1 MGFNRYSLVLLMLV
15 GGTVAAT
22 AGCTQSSGRKGGNGS
37 TVAPTTSTKPAPV
50 ATAVVT
56 TSGTVTP
63 PKGPGPRFTA
73 AAWEDKD
80 GDGRASKGDLIRIT
94 FDREIAMKAAKLD
107 PAVELELAIPGD
119 GLGKGATLEADAGN
133 KVRAVITLGDQP
145 TIHIAGVHTAAV
157 NRKGSPSGM
166 NLSTK
171 GQSQIVDAKDQVV
184 AKPATAPCD
193 IDGNAKVGF
202 RNASN
207 MVAPRG
213 AHEAVLLDDG
223 RVLVVGGMNDGRKGV
238 YSEEAEIYDPVA
250 NTWTLVSTLSGK
262 AGRMYGSD
270 GKTVVKRIRST
281 ATKLKD
287 GTVLICGGYG
297 TERRGFFGLGSPVL
311 EVLDDAHLFDPKS
324 NTFSRVGE
332 LKHSRQA
339 HSATLLNDGRV
350 VVAGGYSTAFFTSF
364 KTLAPFELYDPK
376 TKKFSEEKTFPIFF
390 FPAHTTV
397 ERRMDHAAIE
407 LPDGVLLAGGEHWV
421 SKFFGNATRQ
431 LCKGSETFKTKGF
444 QKSGNLNHPRRFP
457 AGAHLGASFVLLA
470 GGHDDKGFVTACETW
485 DVTGKWTKGP
495 TIPTTR
501 TATSIAVVGDEAF
514 LVGGFGM
521 KTALTRGEVKKVD
534 VYSGDT
540 KKFVTGYDLGVARAG
555 CTATTLQDGRILV
568 AGGFTGVI
576 NNVLGLDGA
585 ATAATEI
592 FVKP

>member
-1 MGFNRYSLVLLMLV
+1 MGFNRYSLVLLMLA

-22 AGCTQSSGRKGGNGS
+22 AGCTNSSGSRGGNGS
-37 TVAPTTSTKPAPV
+37 TVAPTTSSKPAPV
-50 ATAVVT
+50 ATSVAPT
-56 TSGTVTP
+56 TTVTA
-63 PKGPGPRFTA
+63 PKGPGPRFA
-73 AAWEDKD
+73 QAAWEDKD

-94 FDREIAMKAAKLD
+94 FDREIAFQAAKLD
-107 PAVELELAIPGD
+107 ATVELELAVPGD
-119 GLGKGATLEADAGN
+119 DLGKGATVEADAGN
-133 KVRAVITLGDQP
+133 KARAVVTLGDQP
-145 TIHIAGVHTAAV
+145 SIHIAGVHTASV
-157 NRKGSPSGM
+157 NKKGSPSGV

-171 GQSQIVDAKDQVV
+171 GQSKIVDAKDQVV

-193 IDGNAKVGF
+193 IDGNAKIGF

-238 YSEEAEIYDPVA
+238 YSEEAEIYDPIA

-270 GKTVVKRIRST
+270 GKTVVKRIRAT

-287 GTVLICGGYG
+287 GTVLIAGGYG
-297 TERRGFFGLGSPVL
+297 TERKGFFGLGSPVL
-311 EVLDDAHLFDPKS
+311 EVLDDAHLFDPKT

-332 LKHSRQA
+332 LKNSRQA
-339 HSATLLNDGRV
+339 HSATLLSDGRV
-350 VVAGGYSTAFFTSF
+350 VIAGGYSTAFFTSF

-397 ERRMDHAAIE
+397 EKRMDHAAIE

-421 SKFFGNATRQ
+421 SKFFGSATRE
-431 LCKGSETFKTKGF
+431 LCKGSEVFKTKGF
-444 QKSGNLNHPRRFP
+444 SKSGNLNHPRRFP
-457 AGAHLGASFVLLA
+457 SGAHLGSSNVLLA
-470 GGHDDKGFVTACETW
+470 GGHDDKGFVTTCETW

-495 TIPTTR
+495 AVPTSR
-501 TATSIAVVGDEAF
+501 TASQIAVLGDEAF
-514 LVGGFGM
+514 LVGGFGT
-521 KTALTRGEVKKVD
+521 KSNALRGEVKKVD
-534 VYSGDT
+534 VYSADT
-540 KKFVTGYDLGVARAG
+540 KKFGTGYELGVGRAG
-555 CTATTLQDGRILV
+555 CTATVLADGRILV

-576 NNVLGLDGA
+576 NNVLGLDGT
-585 ATAATEI
+585 ATPATEI